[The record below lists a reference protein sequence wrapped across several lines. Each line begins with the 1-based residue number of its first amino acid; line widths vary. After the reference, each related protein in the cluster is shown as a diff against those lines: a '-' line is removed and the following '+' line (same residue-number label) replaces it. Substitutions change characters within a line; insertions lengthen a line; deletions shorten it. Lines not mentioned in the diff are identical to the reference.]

1 MTVFT
6 IYTFIC
12 TTQYLHLSDF
22 FGCKMYTLL
31 EFEQV
36 NLQYTYVLSVVII

>member
-1 MTVFT
+1 MFLIWGGMTVFT

-12 TTQYLHLSDF
+12 TKKYLNLSDL
-22 FGCKMYTLL
+22 FGSKIYTLL

-36 NLQYTYVLSVVII
+36 YLN